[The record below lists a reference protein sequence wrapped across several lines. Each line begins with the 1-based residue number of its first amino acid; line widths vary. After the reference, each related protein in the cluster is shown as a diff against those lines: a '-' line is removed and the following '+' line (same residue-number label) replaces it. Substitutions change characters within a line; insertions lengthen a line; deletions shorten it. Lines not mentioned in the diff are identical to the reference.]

1 MIYQLFTMLNT
12 TAIVERI
19 EKIRSNH
26 QLSAAAF
33 ASKIGVQRSAMSHIL
48 SGRNKPSLEF
58 LVKIYEAFDEIAL
71 EWLIVGTPSPNV
83 PKNKSYPFDSTK
95 VENKYQ
101 QPPPMGYPISEKM
114 KPLKESSISTEESL
128 PPKEI
133 IYLYS
138 DGSFERFKPKK

>member
-58 LVKIYEAFDEIAL
+58 LIKIYEAFEEVAL
-71 EWLIVGTPSPNV
+71 EWLILGTTTDQT
-83 PKNKSYPFDSTK
+83 NKSYLFDSIK
-95 VENKYQ
+95 AENEYQ
-101 QPPPMGYPISEKM
+101 QTRPITYPKSEIM
-114 KPLKESSISTEESL
+114 KPQKQSLISTEESA

-133 IYLYS
+133 IYLYG

>member
-1 MIYQLFTMLNT
+1 MLNT

-58 LVKIYEAFDEIAL
+58 LIKIYEAFEEVAL
-71 EWLIVGTPSPNV
+71 DWLILGTPTPTHQT
-83 PKNKSYPFDSTK
+83 NKSYLFDSIK
-95 VENKYQ
+95 AENEYQ
-101 QPPPMGYPISEKM
+101 QTRPITYPKSEIM
-114 KPLKESSISTEESL
+114 KPQKQSLISTEESA

-133 IYLYS
+133 IYLYG

>member
-1 MIYQLFTMLNT
+1 MLNT
-12 TAIVERI
+12 AAIVERI

-58 LVKIYEAFDEIAL
+58 LIKVYEAFDEVGL
-71 EWLIVGTPSPNV
+71 EWLIVGKPNHID
-83 PKNKSYPFDSTK
+83 PINKSYLFDSK
-95 VENKYQ
+95 KIENKYHQ
-101 QPPPMGYPISEKM
+101 NHSISNPKSEKI
-114 KPLKESSISTEESL
+114 KPQNQSLISTEESAT
-128 PPKEI
+128 PKEI
-133 IYLYS
+133 IYLYG

>member
-1 MIYQLFTMLNT
+1 MIYQLFTMLNIN
-12 TAIVERI
+12 AVVERI

-58 LVKIYEAFDEIAL
+58 LIKIYEAFEEVAL
-71 EWLIVGTPSPNV
+71 DWLILGTPTPTHQT
-83 PKNKSYPFDSTK
+83 NKSYLFDSIK
-95 VENKYQ
+95 AENEYQ
-101 QPPPMGYPISEKM
+101 QSRPITYPKSEIM
-114 KPLKESSISTEESL
+114 KPQKQSLISTEESA

-133 IYLYS
+133 IYLYG

>member
-1 MIYQLFTMLNT
+1 MIYQLFTMLNIN
-12 TAIVERI
+12 AVVERI

-58 LVKIYEAFDEIAL
+58 LIKIYEAFEEVAL
-71 EWLIVGTPSPNV
+71 EWLILGTPADQT
-83 PKNKSYPFDSTK
+83 NKSYLFDSIK
-95 VENKYQ
+95 AENEYQ
-101 QPPPMGYPISEKM
+101 QTRPITYPKSEIM
-114 KPLKESSISTEESL
+114 KPQKQSLISTEESA

-133 IYLYS
+133 IYLYG

>member
-1 MIYQLFTMLNT
+1 MLNII
-12 TAIVERI
+12 AIVERI
-19 EKIRSNH
+19 EEIRSNH

-58 LVKIYEAFDEIAL
+58 LMKVYEAFDEVAL
-71 EWLIVGTPSPNV
+71 EWLIVGTPSHTD
-83 PKNKSYPFDSTK
+83 PKNNSYLFDSTK
-95 VENKYQ
+95 VENEYQ
-101 QPPPMGYPISEKM
+101 QTNPLSFSKSEEM
-114 KPLKESSISTEESL
+114 KPQKQSLISTEESL

-133 IYLYS
+133 IYLYG

>member
-1 MIYQLFTMLNT
+1 MIYQLFTMLNIN
-12 TAIVERI
+12 AVVERI

-58 LVKIYEAFDEIAL
+58 LIKIYEAFEEVAL
-71 EWLIVGTPSPNV
+71 DWLILGTPTPTHQT
-83 PKNKSYPFDSTK
+83 NKSYLFDSIK
-95 VENKYQ
+95 AENEYQ
-101 QPPPMGYPISEKM
+101 QTRPITYPKSEIM
-114 KPLKESSISTEESL
+114 KPQKQSLISTEESA

-133 IYLYS
+133 IYLYG

>member
-1 MIYQLFTMLNT
+1 MIYQLFTMLNMN
-12 TAIVERI
+12 AVVERI

-58 LVKIYEAFDEIAL
+58 LIKIYEAFEEVAL
-71 EWLIVGTPSPNV
+71 DWLILGTPTPTHQT
-83 PKNKSYPFDSTK
+83 NKSYLFDSIK
-95 VENKYQ
+95 AENEYQ
-101 QPPPMGYPISEKM
+101 QTRPITYPKSEIM
-114 KPLKESSISTEESL
+114 KPQKQSLISTEESA

-133 IYLYS
+133 IYLYG

>member
-1 MIYQLFTMLNT
+1 MLNIN
-12 TAIVERI
+12 AVVERI

-58 LVKIYEAFDEIAL
+58 LIKVYETFEEVAL
-71 EWLIVGTPSPNV
+71 EWLILGTPSPTDQI
-83 PKNKSYPFDSTK
+83 NKSYLFDSIK
-95 VENKYQ
+95 AESEYQ
-101 QPPPMGYPISEKM
+101 HTRPITYPKSETM
-114 KPLKESSISTEESL
+114 KPQKQSLIYTEESA

-133 IYLYS
+133 IYLYG

>member
-1 MIYQLFTMLNT
+1 MLNIN
-12 TAIVERI
+12 AVVERI

-58 LVKIYEAFDEIAL
+58 LIKIYEAFEEVAL
-71 EWLIVGTPSPNV
+71 EWLILGTTPDQT
-83 PKNKSYPFDSTK
+83 NKSYLFDSIK
-95 VENKYQ
+95 AENEYQ
-101 QPPPMGYPISEKM
+101 QTRPITYPKSEIM
-114 KPLKESSISTEESL
+114 KPQKQSLISTEESA

-133 IYLYS
+133 IYLYG

>member
-1 MIYQLFTMLNT
+1 MLNIN
-12 TAIVERI
+12 AVVERI

-58 LVKIYEAFDEIAL
+58 LIKIYEAFEEVAL
-71 EWLIVGTPSPNV
+71 DWLILGTPTPTDQT
-83 PKNKSYPFDSTK
+83 NKSYLFDSTEA
-95 VENKYQ
+95 ENEYQ
-101 QPPPMGYPISEKM
+101 QTRPITYPKSEIM
-114 KPLKESSISTEESL
+114 KPQKQSLISTEESA

-133 IYLYS
+133 IYLYG